1 MLLFL
6 FMPVSTKREF
16 LGRPLIFSIVY
27 IKHQQH
33 GPCAT
38 ASKQQC
44 MQKIFI
50 ATVELPL
57 ENTE

>member
-6 FMPVSTKREF
+6 FKPVSTKKEF
-16 LGRPLIFSIVY
+16 LACPHIFFDCLNTNSMI
-27 IKHQQH
+27 
-33 GPCAT
+33 PRAT
-38 ASKQQC
+38 ASKQT

>member
-6 FMPVSTKREF
+6 FKPVSTKREF
-16 LGRPLIFSIVY
+16 LACPHIFFDCLNTNSMI
-27 IKHQQH
+27 
-33 GPCAT
+33 PRAT
-38 ASKQQC
+38 ASKQT

>member
-1 MLLFL
+1 
-6 FMPVSTKREF
+6 MPVSTKREF
-16 LGRPLIFSIVY
+16 LARPHIFFPLFKTINMV
-27 IKHQQH
+27 
-33 GPCAT
+33 PRAT
-38 ASKQQC
+38 ASKQT

>member
-6 FMPVSTKREF
+6 FMPVSTEREF

-33 GPCAT
+33 GPLRDCLKANN
-38 ASKQQC
+38 AEDFYC
-44 MQKIFI
+44 DC
-50 ATVELPL
+50 
-57 ENTE
+57 